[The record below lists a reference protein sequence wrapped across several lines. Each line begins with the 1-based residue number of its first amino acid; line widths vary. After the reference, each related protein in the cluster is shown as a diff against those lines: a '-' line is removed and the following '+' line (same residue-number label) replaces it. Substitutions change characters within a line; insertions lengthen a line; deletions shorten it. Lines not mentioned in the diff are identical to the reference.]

1 MKLKNFCARQDNL
14 FLYLHLFFPF
24 GQKTQLAA
32 KRVIK
37 DGVPVKFSCQKYCH
51 KTTRNIEARNA
62 KPFDVTINFMIQY
75 YVQNK
80 KGRAANE
87 LIQFTFSL

>member
-1 MKLKNFCARQDNL
+1 MRREQMFAVLNICML
-14 FLYLHLFFPF
+14 CL
-24 GQKTQLAA
+24 TT

>member
-1 MKLKNFCARQDNL
+1 MFAVLNICML
-14 FLYLHLFFPF
+14 CL
-24 GQKTQLAA
+24 TA

-62 KPFDVTINFMIQY
+62 KPFDVTINFIIQY

-80 KGRAANE
+80 KTEQQMNSFNLHFHYNFLSNDFFMHE
-87 LIQFTFSL
+87 